1 MTLSRRDFLKAAGM
15 TGAAGAFLPAWWP
28 DWIDPAYAAP
38 RDLTTLGRTI
48 VRGATLNEGSTGF
61 KYYRLTEGPGEPYV
75 KRNDLGKR
83 PGRAT
88 RDLGNGRRPLL
99 NFVHF
104 TDIHIVDA
112 ESPARVEFL
121 DRYDDKQ
128 CSDAPFTSA
137 YRPQEALT
145 VQVLEAM
152 VRQIRAVRR
161 SPLTGDRIK
170 FAVCT
175 GDNIDNEQFNELR
188 WFIDTMDGANGIVPT
203 SGGPDYEGVMAPDW
217 GDAEYWHPDEGVFDK
232 YKEQYGFPEYPGLLE
247 AACKRFDATGIG
259 MPWFQTFGN
268 HDGLMQGNAPRND
281 AFERA
286 ATGSTKVTGPPPGS
300 NPCDELAT
308 LLADPAAFTAAPANP
323 VTADPNRKIVDR
335 EAYIAEMFKTTG
347 APKGHGFTGF
357 NKPQDDGNLP
367 CYWHTDKYPLF
378 RLIGLDTVNPGG
390 LDSGSIGDRQF
401 AWLEERLT
409 EVSARYYDADGA
421 EVTTKNANRYVILFS
436 HHGLRSLNNEASD
449 SEDPQQPEVNDQPR
463 HLADEVAALVHRFP
477 NVIAWVNGHTHNNIV
492 EPRTDPSGKTQGFWD
507 IGTAAHIDWNCQ
519 TRLIDVIDNRNDTLS
534 IYCTMV
540 DHAAP
545 PVPSPSKD
553 PVLYLAS
560 VSRELA
566 ANDYHYGYESIGAGR
581 IEDRNV
587 ELVIKAPFE
596 PPRRRA
602 ATSRRE
608 LVTLAR

>member
-1 MTLSRRDFLKAAGM
+1 MTLSRRDFLKVAGLS
-15 TGAAGAFLPAWWP
+15 GAAAAALPAWWP
-28 DWIDPAYAAP
+28 EWIDPAYAAP
-38 RDLTTLGRTI
+38 RELTTLARTI
-48 VRGATLNEGSTGF
+48 VKGAALNEGSTGF
-61 KYYRLTEGPGEPYV
+61 KYYRLAEGPGEPHLLRGDLA
-75 KRNDLGKR
+75 KRKKR
-83 PGRAT
+83 GSA
-88 RDLGNGRRPLL
+88 RRSLL

-152 VRQIRAVRR
+152 IRQVRAVRR
-161 SPLTGDRIK
+161 SPVTGRRMQ

-188 WFIDTMDGANGIVPT
+188 WFIDTMDGGMVTPN
-203 SGGPDYEGVMAPDW
+203 SGGPDYEGVMAADW
-217 GDAEYWHPDEGVFDK
+217 GDDEYWHPDEGVVDK
-232 YKEQYGFPEYPGLLE
+232 YKVQYGFPEYPGLLQ
-247 AACKRFDATGIG
+247 AAVKPFRATGVG
-259 MPWFQTFGN
+259 MPWLQTFGN
-268 HDGLMQGNAPRND
+268 HDGLMQGNAPRNA

-286 ATGSTKVTGPPPGS
+286 ATGGTKVTGPPPGA

-308 LLADPAAFTAAPANP
+308 LLNDPTAFTAAPAQP
-323 VTADPNRKIVDR
+323 VTADENRKILTR

-347 APKGHGFTGF
+347 APKGHGFTINF
-357 NKPQDDGNLP
+357 NKVQDDGHLP
-367 CYWHTDKYPLF
+367 CYWVSDKYAQF

-401 AWLEERLT
+401 KWLEEKLIQ
-409 EVSARYYDADGA
+409 VSSRYYDAEGK
-421 EVTTKNANRYVILFS
+421 EVTTNNKNRYVILFS
-436 HHGLRSLNNEASD
+436 HHGLRSLNNEASE
-449 SEDPQQPEVNDQPR
+449 SEDPEQESVNDQPR

-477 NVIAWVNGHTHNNIV
+477 NVIAWVNGHTHNNVV
-492 EPRTDPSGKTQGFWD
+492 ETRKDPAGKTQGFWD
-507 IGTAAHIDWNCQ
+507 IGTAAHIDWTCQ
-519 TRLIDVIDNRNDTLS
+519 TRLIDVVDNGDGTLS
-534 IYCTMV
+534 IICTMV

-545 PVPSPSKD
+545 IVPSPTKD

-566 ANDYHYGYESIGAGR
+566 ANDYHYGFASKGPGKV
-581 IEDRNV
+581 EDRNV
-587 ELVIKAPFE
+587 ELVITAPFK
-596 PPRRRA
+596 PRRQTR
-602 ATSRRE
+602 SRRE
-608 LVTLAR
+608 LVPSFTQ